1 MTKIG
6 VMGKFAL
13 MFFGFCMVALMA
25 HGVSAY
31 GRVEQI
37 VFLSPSALVLVLILA
52 SFCALVSKYGTGNK
66 ARMDIDRVRRALRE

>member
-31 GRVEQI
+31 GGVEQI

-52 SFCALVSKYGTGNK
+52 SFCALVSKYAGNK
-66 ARMDIDRVRRALRE
+66 ARMDIERVRRAVRE